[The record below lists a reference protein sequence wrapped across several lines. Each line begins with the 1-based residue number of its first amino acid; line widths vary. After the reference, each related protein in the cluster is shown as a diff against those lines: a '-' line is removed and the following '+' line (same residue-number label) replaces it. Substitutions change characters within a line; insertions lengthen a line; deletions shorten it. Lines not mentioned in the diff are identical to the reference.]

1 MKSTCIC
8 LCEIKTLRGFRMFNS
23 RSEDAEGKEKSI
35 LGKSPYIEQL
45 KSKEINGKPNIK
57 NN

>member
-1 MKSTCIC
+1 
-8 LCEIKTLRGFRMFNS
+8 MFNS

>member
-1 MKSTCIC
+1 
-8 LCEIKTLRGFRMFNS
+8 MFNS

-35 LGKSPYIEQL
+35 LGKTPNIEQL

-57 NN
+57 NNWLIYIKYLLNVSFAYVI